1 MGLAAHRSAG
11 SLRAMTTLTL
21 ADALPLFGHFL
32 VLSLLAIGGAIVVV
46 PEMHRLMV
54 GQLHLLDDAQFNASV
69 ALAQAAPGP
78 NVLFVAV
85 LGYQAAGLAGAAV
98 TLAGIMLPSTLL
110 AVGATRWAQ
119 ARQHR
124 IGIRAFKAGLAPITI
139 ALLAA
144 TGWVLTA
151 QNPAPPVIVL
161 TAITALLAWRT
172 RIHVLWLIA
181 AGAIAGAAGLV

>member
-1 MGLAAHRSAG
+1 
-11 SLRAMTTLTL
+11 MTTLTL
-21 ADALPLFGHFL
+21 AEALPLFGHFL
-32 VLSLLAIGGAIVVV
+32 VLSLLAIGGAIVVA

-54 GQLHLLDDAQFNASV
+54 GQMHLLDDTQFNASI

-85 LGYQAAGLAGAAV
+85 LGYQAAGLAGAVV

-151 QNPAPPVIVL
+151 QNPTAPVILL
-161 TAITALLAWRT
+161 TAITALFAWRT

-181 AGAIAGAAGLV
+181 AGAIAGATGLV

>member
-1 MGLAAHRSAG
+1 
-11 SLRAMTTLTL
+11 MTTLTL
-21 ADALPLFGHFL
+21 ADALPLFAHFL
-32 VLSLLAIGGAIVVV
+32 GLSLLAIGGAIVVA

-54 GQLHLLDDAQFNASV
+54 GQVHLLDDAQFNASI

-110 AVGATRWAQ
+110 AISAARWAQ

-124 IGIRAFKAGLAPITI
+124 IGVRAFKAGVAPVTI

-151 QNPAPPVIVL
+151 QNPTAPLILV
-161 TAITALLAWRT
+161 TAVSALLAWRT

-181 AGAIAGAAGLV
+181 AGAIAGATGLA

>member
-1 MGLAAHRSAG
+1 
-11 SLRAMTTLTL
+11 MTTLTL
-21 ADALPLFGHFL
+21 AEALPLFGHFL
-32 VLSLLAIGGAIVVV
+32 VLSLLSIGGAIVVV

-54 GQLHLLDDAQFNASV
+54 GQLHLLDDAQFNASI

-85 LGYQAAGLAGAAV
+85 LGYQVAGLAGAAV

-110 AVGATRWAQ
+110 TVGATRWAQ

-151 QNPAPPVIVL
+151 QNPTAPVIVL

-181 AGAIAGAAGLV
+181 AGAVAGATGLV

>member
-1 MGLAAHRSAG
+1 
-11 SLRAMTTLTL
+11 MTTSLTF
-21 ADALPLFGHFL
+21 AEALPLFGHFL
-32 VLSLLAIGGAIVVV
+32 VLSLLAIGGAIVVA

-54 GQLHLLDDAQFNASV
+54 GEMHLLDDAQFNASV

-85 LGYQAAGLAGAAV
+85 LGYQAAGLIGAAV
-98 TLAGIMLPSTLL
+98 TLAGIMLPSTVV
-110 AVGATRWAQ
+110 AINATRWAQ
-119 ARQHR
+119 ARQDR

-139 ALLAA
+139 SLLAA

-151 QNPAPPVIVL
+151 QNPTPAVIIL
-161 TAITALLAWRT
+161 TAATALLAWRT

>member
-1 MGLAAHRSAG
+1 
-11 SLRAMTTLTL
+11 MTTLTF

-32 VLSLLAIGGAIVVV
+32 VLSLLAIGGAIVVA

-54 GQLHLLDDAQFNASV
+54 GQMHLLDDAQFNASV

-98 TLAGIMLPSTLL
+98 TLAGIMLPSTVV
-110 AVGATRWAQ
+110 AIGASRWAH
-119 ARQHR
+119 ARQDR
-124 IGIRAFKAGLAPITI
+124 IGIRAFKAGVAPITI
-139 ALLAA
+139 SLLAA

-151 QNPAPPVIVL
+151 QNPTVPVIVL
-161 TAITALLAWRT
+161 TAAAALLAWRT

-181 AGAIAGAAGLV
+181 AGAIAGATGLV

>member
-1 MGLAAHRSAG
+1 
-11 SLRAMTTLTL
+11 MTTLTL
-21 ADALPLFGHFL
+21 AEALPLFGHFL
-32 VLSLLAIGGAIVVV
+32 VLSLLAIGGAIVVA

-54 GQLHLLDDAQFNASV
+54 GQLHLLDDAQFNASI

-110 AVGATRWAQ
+110 TIGATRWAQ

-151 QNPAPPVIVL
+151 QNPTAPVILL

-181 AGAIAGAAGLV
+181 AGAVAGATGLV

>member
-1 MGLAAHRSAG
+1 
-11 SLRAMTTLTL
+11 MTTLTL
-21 ADALPLFGHFL
+21 ADALSLFVHFL
-32 VLSLLAIGGAIVVV
+32 VLSLLAIGGAIVVA

-54 GQLHLLDDAQFNASV
+54 GQVHLLDDAQFNASI

-110 AVGATRWAQ
+110 AIGAARWAQ

-124 IGIRAFKAGLAPITI
+124 IGVRAFKAGVAPITI

-151 QNPAPPVIVL
+151 QNPTPPVILV
-161 TAITALLAWRT
+161 TAISALLAWRT
-172 RIHVLWLIA
+172 RVHVLWLIA
-181 AGAIAGAAGLV
+181 AGAIAGATGLA

>member
-1 MGLAAHRSAG
+1 
-11 SLRAMTTLTL
+11 MTTLTL
-21 ADALPLFGHFL
+21 AEALPLFGHFL
-32 VLSLLAIGGAIVVV
+32 VLSLLAIGGAIVVA

-54 GQLHLLDDAQFNASV
+54 GQLHLLDDAQFNASI

-110 AVGATRWAQ
+110 TIGATRWAQ
-119 ARQHR
+119 ARQDR

-151 QNPAPPVIVL
+151 QNPAPPVVVL

-181 AGAIAGAAGLV
+181 AGAIAGATGLV

>member
-1 MGLAAHRSAG
+1 
-11 SLRAMTTLTL
+11 MTW

-32 VLSLLAIGGAIVVV
+32 VLSLLAVGGAIVVA

-54 GQLHLLDDAQFNASV
+54 DQMQLLSDAQFTASI

-85 LGYQAAGLAGAAV
+85 LGYQAAGLAGAAL
-98 TLAGIMLPSTLL
+98 TLAGIMLPSTLI
-110 AVGATRWAQ
+110 AIGATRWTQ
-119 ARQHR
+119 ARQDR
-124 IGIRAFKAGLAPITI
+124 LAIRAFKAGVAPITI

-144 TGWVLTA
+144 TGWILTA
-151 QNPAPPVIVL
+151 QNPTAPVIIL
-161 TAITALLAWRT
+161 TVATAVIAWRT

-181 AGAIAGAAGLV
+181 AGAIAGGAGLV

>member
-1 MGLAAHRSAG
+1 
-11 SLRAMTTLTL
+11 MTTLTL
-21 ADALPLFGHFL
+21 ADALPLFVHFL
-32 VLSLLAIGGAIVVV
+32 VLSLLAIGGAIVVA

-54 GQLHLLDDAQFNASV
+54 GQVHLLDDAQFNASI

-110 AVGATRWAQ
+110 AIGAARWAQ

-124 IGIRAFKAGLAPITI
+124 IGVRAFKAGVAPITI

-151 QNPAPPVIVL
+151 QNPTPPVILV
-161 TAITALLAWRT
+161 TAISALLAWRT
-172 RIHVLWLIA
+172 RVHVLWLIA
-181 AGAIAGAAGLV
+181 AGAIAGATGLA

>member
-1 MGLAAHRSAG
+1 
-11 SLRAMTTLTL
+11 MTTLTL
-21 ADALPLFGHFL
+21 AEALPLFGHFL
-32 VLSLLAIGGAIVVV
+32 VLSLLAIGGAIVVA

-54 GQLHLLDDAQFNASV
+54 GQLHLLDDAQFNASI

-110 AVGATRWAQ
+110 TIGATRWAQ

-151 QNPAPPVIVL
+151 QNPTPPVIVL

-181 AGAIAGAAGLV
+181 AGAIAGATGLV